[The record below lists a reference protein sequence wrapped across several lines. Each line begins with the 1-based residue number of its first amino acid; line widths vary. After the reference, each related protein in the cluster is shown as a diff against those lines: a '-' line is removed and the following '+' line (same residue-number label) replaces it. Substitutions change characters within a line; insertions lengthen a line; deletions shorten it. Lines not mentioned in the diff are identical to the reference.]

1 MMGKQGWAASKESPA
16 LPSSARATPCDYD
29 IDGRIARTRSPSR
42 ECGRCGST
50 SMRSGYASAAGF
62 SWRQVDDAVPAAR
75 RPPRSRRAV
84 EPSLPASST
93 IIASSQ
99 FCYLALKHV
108 PCRLA
113 QVIDGLLSRILAGG
127 IDLGRRRRRATLDV
141 GRPRSRLRVELSSRA
156 VIVVVAAELQG
167 GGRRQPLPADD
178 EARHQSFRG

>member
-1 MMGKQGWAASKESPA
+1 MGKHGWARGVGGVPA
-16 LPSSARATPCDYD
+16 LPSPSRATPCDYD
-29 IDGRIARTRSPSR
+29 IDGRIARPRSPFR

-50 SMRSGYASAAGF
+50 SMRSGYASAAGS
-62 SWRQVDDAVPAAR
+62 SWRQVGDAVPAAR
-75 RPPRSRRAV
+75 RPPRSRQAV

-93 IIASSQ
+93 ITASSQ
-99 FCYLALKHV
+99 FCYLAFKHV

-113 QVIDGLLSRILAGG
+113 QVIDGLLSRILAGC
-127 IDLGRRRRRATLDV
+127 IDLGRRRRATLDV